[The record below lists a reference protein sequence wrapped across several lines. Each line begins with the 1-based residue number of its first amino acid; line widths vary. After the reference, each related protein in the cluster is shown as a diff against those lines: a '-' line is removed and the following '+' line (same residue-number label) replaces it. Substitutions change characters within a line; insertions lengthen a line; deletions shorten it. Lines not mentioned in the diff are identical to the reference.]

1 MSLAPSP
8 ALRAPVSQD
17 HVVTLK
23 SVRRMFEGVI
33 PAVMCSVSADGMPHL
48 CFLSQVEYVDEG
60 HVALSFQFFNRSREN
75 ILATRRCMVSVD
87 DPYTA
92 AGIRMQLRYV
102 RTESSGPVFERMR
115 AKLAGIAAHT
125 GMDRVY
131 RLLVADIYEV
141 SSVREIAGR
150 RPLMAPQARCDIAGG
165 TRAVI
170 DRISACTDMDQLLD
184 EALQAL
190 HEHLRID
197 HSMILLSDPSRQCL
211 YAIASLGYDTSGV
224 GAEIPIGQGLAGIS
238 AREGVPL
245 RIGHLAQWQ
254 TYARAIR
261 QRTEDMGLSDSEAE
275 EIPLPGLAEPRS
287 QLVVPL
293 RLLGRVVGVLLVE
306 SQQDQYFSHDDEDAL
321 VSIASLLSLALSLLQ
336 PPEPPT
342 EPLPEQLGEPANAQP
357 NEAPGAP
364 TGIANAPT
372 IRAAQHAAGA
382 APNTTPGSTPGEPD
396 ADAIVVHH
404 HERTDSVFFNDDYVI
419 KGVAGAIL
427 WRLIRTWVDTGRE
440 DFSNRELRLDASLGL
455 PDVTDNLEARLILL
469 HRRLAE
475 RNAPVQLVKTGRGRF
490 RLQVDTPLLLVSQ
503 A

>member
-1 MSLAPSP
+1 MSP
-8 ALRAPVSQD
+8 AMPSSLRAAVSQD
-17 HVVTLK
+17 QVVTLK

-102 RTESSGPVFERMR
+102 RTESSGAVFERMR

-125 GMDRVY
+125 GMDKVY
-131 RLLVADIYEV
+131 RLLGADIYEV

-150 RPLMAPQARCDIAGG
+150 RPLLAPQARCDLPGG

-170 DRISACTDMDQLLD
+170 DRLSACTDMDQLLD
-184 EALQAL
+184 ETLRALQT
-190 HEHLRID
+190 HLQID

-224 GAEIPIGQGLAGIS
+224 GAEIPIGHGLAGIA

-275 EIPLPGLAEPRS
+275 EIPLPGLAEPHS

-293 RLLGRVVGVLLVE
+293 RLLGKVIGVLLVE
-306 SQQDQYFSHDDEDAL
+306 SDQDQYFSHDDEDAL
-321 VSIASLLSLALSLLQ
+321 VSIASPLSLALSLLQ
-336 PPEPPT
+336 PA
-342 EPLPEQLGEPANAQP
+342 EPALEVPAELPAATAQASP
-357 NEAPGAP
+357 
-364 TGIANAPT
+364 
-372 IRAAQHAAGA
+372 
-382 APNTTPGSTPGEPD
+382 PD
-396 ADAIVVHH
+396 ADGVQRAASDASADATVVHH
-404 HERTDSVFFNDDYVI
+404 HARTDSVFFNDDYVI

-427 WRLIRTWVDTGRE
+427 WRLIRTWVDTGRQ

-490 RLQVDTPLLLVSQ
+490 RLRVDTPLLLVSQ
-503 A
+503 D

>member
-1 MSLAPSP
+1 MST
-8 ALRAPVSQD
+8 ALTSAQRAPVSQD
-17 HVVTLK
+17 QAVTLK

-33 PAVMCSVSADGMPHL
+33 PAVMCSVSAEGMPHL

-60 HVALSFQFFNRSREN
+60 HVALSFQFFNRSRDN

-131 RLLVADIYEV
+131 RLLGADIYEV
-141 SSVREIAGR
+141 SSVREVAGR
-150 RPLMAPQARCDIAGG
+150 RPLMAPQSRCDIPGG

-184 EALQAL
+184 ETLRALQT
-190 HEHLRID
+190 HLQID
-197 HSMILLSDPSRQCL
+197 HSMILLSDPGRDCL

-224 GAEIPIGQGLAGIS
+224 GAEIPLGQGLAGIS

-261 QRTEDMGLSDSEAE
+261 QRTEDMGLSDCDAQ
-275 EIPLPGLAEPRS
+275 EIPLPGMAEPRS

-293 RLLGRVVGVLLVE
+293 RLLGKVIGVLLVE
-306 SQQDQYFSHDDEDAL
+306 SDQDQYFSHDDEDAL
-321 VSIASLLSLALSLLQ
+321 ASIASPLSLALSLLQ
-336 PPEPPT
+336 PAEP
-342 EPLPEQLGEPANAQP
+342 P
-357 NEAPGAP
+357 NEAPIGYEGASP
-364 TGIANAPT
+364 CPSRDGTQDLQCDANGVGPQQ
-372 IRAAQHAAGA
+372 AAAKVAGA
-382 APNTTPGSTPGEPD
+382 EAAEAT
-396 ADAIVVHH
+396 VVHH
-404 HERTDSVFFNDDYVI
+404 HARTDSVFFNDDYVI

-427 WRLIRTWVDTGRE
+427 WRLIRTWVDTGRQ

-475 RNAPVQLVKTGRGRF
+475 RGAPVQLVKTGRGRF

-503 A
+503 G

>member
-1 MSLAPSP
+1 MSQAMSP
-8 ALRAPVSQD
+8 ASPQALRAPVSQD
-17 HVVTLK
+17 QAVTLR

-33 PAVMCSVSADGMPHL
+33 PAVMCSVSAEGMPHL

-125 GMDRVY
+125 GMDKVY
-131 RLLVADIYEV
+131 RLLGADIYEV

-150 RPLMAPQARCDIAGG
+150 RPLMAPQARCDIPGG

-170 DRISACTDMDQLLD
+170 ERISACADMDQLLD
-184 EALQAL
+184 ETLRALQA
-190 HEHLRID
+190 HLQID
-197 HSMILLSDPSRQCL
+197 HSMILLSEPGRDCL
-211 YAIASLGYDTSGV
+211 YAIASLGYETSGV
-224 GAEIPIGQGLAGIS
+224 GAEIPIGQGLAGIA

-261 QRTEDMGLSDSEAE
+261 QRTEDMGLSDCETE

-293 RLLGRVVGVLLVE
+293 RLLGRVIGVLLV
-306 SQQDQYFSHDDEDAL
+306 
-321 VSIASLLSLALSLLQ
+321 
-336 PPEPPT
+336 
-342 EPLPEQLGEPANAQP
+342 
-357 NEAPGAP
+357 
-364 TGIANAPT
+364 
-372 IRAAQHAAGA
+372 
-382 APNTTPGSTPGEPD
+382 
-396 ADAIVVHH
+396 
-404 HERTDSVFFNDDYVI
+404 
-419 KGVAGAIL
+419 
-427 WRLIRTWVDTGRE
+427 
-440 DFSNRELRLDASLGL
+440 
-455 PDVTDNLEARLILL
+455 
-469 HRRLAE
+469 
-475 RNAPVQLVKTGRGRF
+475 
-490 RLQVDTPLLLVSQ
+490 
-503 A
+503 

>member
-1 MSLAPSP
+1 MSP
-8 ALRAPVSQD
+8 AMSPASPQASRAPVSQD
-17 HVVTLK
+17 QAVTLR

-33 PAVMCSVSADGMPHL
+33 PAVMCSVSAEGMPHL

-102 RTESSGPVFERMR
+102 RTECSGPVFERMR

-125 GMDRVY
+125 GMDKVY
-131 RLLVADIYEV
+131 RLLGADIYEV

-150 RPLMAPQARCDIAGG
+150 RPLMAPQARCDIPGG

-170 DRISACTDMDQLLD
+170 ERISACADMDQLLD
-184 EALQAL
+184 ETLRALQA
-190 HEHLRID
+190 HLQID
-197 HSMILLSDPSRQCL
+197 HSMILLSDPGRDCL
-211 YAIASLGYDTSGV
+211 YAIASLGYETSGV
-224 GAEIPIGQGLAGIS
+224 GAEIPIGQGLAGIA

-261 QRTEDMGLSDSEAE
+261 QRTEDMGLSDSETE

-293 RLLGRVVGVLLVE
+293 RLLGRVIGVLLVE
-306 SQQDQYFSHDDEDAL
+306 SDQDQYFSHDDEDAL
-321 VSIASLLSLALSLLQ
+321 VSIASPLALALSLLQ
-336 PPEPPT
+336 PPEPAL
-342 EPLPEQLGEPANAQP
+342 EPLPAPLGEGPTAPALLGQATP
-357 NEAPGAP
+357 DAAREALD
-364 TGIANAPT
+364 
-372 IRAAQHAAGA
+372 
-382 APNTTPGSTPGEPD
+382 TPA

-404 HERTDSVFFNDDYVI
+404 HARTDSVFFNDDYVI

-427 WRLIRTWVDTGRE
+427 WKLIRTWVDTGRQ

-469 HRRLAE
+469 HKRLAE
-475 RNAPVQLVKTGRGRF
+475 RQAPVQLVKTGRGRF

>member
-1 MSLAPSP
+1 MNTASPS
-8 ALRAPVSQD
+8 RAPTSQD
-17 HVVTLK
+17 QVVTLK

-33 PAVMCSVSADGMPHL
+33 PAVMCSVSAEGMPHL

-102 RTESSGPVFERMR
+102 RTESSGAVFERMR

-125 GMDRVY
+125 GMDKVY
-131 RLLVADIYEV
+131 RLLGADIYEV
-141 SSVREIAGR
+141 NSVREIAGR
-150 RPLMAPQARCDIAGG
+150 RPLVAPQARCDIAGG

-170 DRISACTDMDQLLD
+170 DRISACADMAQLLD
-184 EALQAL
+184 ETLRALQA
-190 HEHLRID
+190 HLQID
-197 HSMILLSDPSRQCL
+197 HSMILLSDRSRQCL

-224 GAEIPIGQGLAGIS
+224 GAEIPISQGLAGIC

-306 SQQDQYFSHDDEDAL
+306 SQQDQCFSHDDEDAL
-321 VSIASLLSLALSLLQ
+321 VSIASPLSLALSLLQ

-342 EPLPEQLGEPANAQP
+342 EQVSEPLAAPLPVAHITTD
-357 NEAPGAP
+357 AP
-364 TGIANAPT
+364 
-372 IRAAQHAAGA
+372 
-382 APNTTPGSTPGEPD
+382 S
-396 ADAIVVHH
+396 DAIVVHH
-404 HERTDSVFFNDDYVI
+404 HARTDSVFFNDDYVI

-427 WRLIRTWVDTGRE
+427 WRLIRTWVDTGRQ

-475 RNAPVQLVKTGRGRF
+475 RNASVQLVKTGRGRF

>member
-1 MSLAPSP
+1 MSPAMSP
-8 ALRAPVSQD
+8 VTPQALRAPVSQD
-17 HVVTLK
+17 RAVTLK

-33 PAVMCSVSADGMPHL
+33 PAVMCSVSAEGMPHL

-92 AGIRMQLRYV
+92 AGIRMQLRYL

-125 GMDRVY
+125 GMDKVY
-131 RLLVADIYEV
+131 RLLGADIYEV

-150 RPLMAPQARCDIAGG
+150 RPLLAPQARCDIAGG

-184 EALQAL
+184 ETLRALQA
-190 HEHLRID
+190 HLQID
-197 HSMILLSDPSRQCL
+197 HSMILLSDPGRNSL

-261 QRTEDMGLSDSEAE
+261 QRTEDMGLSDCEAE

-306 SQQDQYFSHDDEDAL
+306 SDQDQYFSYDDEDAL
-321 VSIASLLSLALSLLQ
+321 ASIASPLSLALSLLQ
-336 PPEPPT
+336 PAEPAT
-342 EPLPEQLGEPANAQP
+342 EPTIEPAI
-357 NEAPGAP
+357 APAP
-364 TGIANAPT
+364 VTAANAD
-372 IRAAQHAAGA
+372 
-382 APNTTPGSTPGEPD
+382 APAE
-396 ADAIVVHH
+396 AIVVHH
-404 HERTDSVFFNDDYVI
+404 HARTDSVFFDDDYVI

-427 WRLIRTWVDTGRE
+427 WKLIRTWVDTGRQ
-440 DFSNRELRLDASLGL
+440 DFSNRELRLDTSLGL

-469 HRRLAE
+469 HKRLAE
-475 RNAPVQLVKTGRGRF
+475 RQAPVQLVKTGRGRF

>member
-1 MSLAPSP
+1 MSP
-8 ALRAPVSQD
+8 ALPSALRAAVSQD
-17 HVVTLK
+17 QVVTLK

-102 RTESSGPVFERMR
+102 RTESSGAVFERMR

-125 GMDRVY
+125 GMDKVY
-131 RLLVADIYEV
+131 RLLGADIYEV

-150 RPLMAPQARCDIAGG
+150 RPLLAPQARCDLPGG

-170 DRISACTDMDQLLD
+170 DRLSACTDMDQLLD
-184 EALQAL
+184 ETLRALQT
-190 HEHLRID
+190 HLQID
-197 HSMILLSDPSRQCL
+197 HSMMLLSDPSRQCL

-224 GAEIPIGQGLAGIS
+224 GAEIPIGHGLAGIA

-275 EIPLPGLAEPRS
+275 EIPLPGLTEPRS

-293 RLLGRVVGVLLVE
+293 RLLGKVIGVLLVE
-306 SQQDQYFSHDDEDAL
+306 SDQDQYFSHDDEDAL
-321 VSIASLLSLALSLLQ
+321 VSIASPLSLALSLLQ
-336 PPEPPT
+336 PA
-342 EPLPEQLGEPANAQP
+342 EPALEVPAELPAATAQASP
-357 NEAPGAP
+357 
-364 TGIANAPT
+364 
-372 IRAAQHAAGA
+372 
-382 APNTTPGSTPGEPD
+382 PD
-396 ADAIVVHH
+396 ADGVQRAASDASADATVVHH
-404 HERTDSVFFNDDYVI
+404 HARTDSVFFNDDYVI

-427 WRLIRTWVDTGRE
+427 WRLIRTWVDTGRQ

-475 RNAPVQLVKTGRGRF
+475 RDAPVQLVKTGRGRF

>member
-1 MSLAPSP
+1 MSPTSSP
-8 ALRAPVSQD
+8 ATQPPARAPVSQD
-17 HVVTLK
+17 RAVTLK

-92 AGIRMQLRYV
+92 AGIRMQLHYV

-125 GMDRVY
+125 GMDKVY
-131 RLLVADIYEV
+131 RLLGADIYEV

-150 RPLMAPQARCDIAGG
+150 RPLVAQQARCDIAGG

-184 EALQAL
+184 ETLRALQA
-190 HEHLRID
+190 HLQID
-197 HSMILLSDPSRQCL
+197 HGMILLSDPSRQCL

-224 GAEIPIGQGLAGIS
+224 GAEIPIGQGLAGIC

-261 QRTEDMGLSDSEAE
+261 QRTEDMGLSESEAE

-293 RLLGRVVGVLLVE
+293 RLLGKVIGVLLVE
-306 SQQDQYFSHDDEDAL
+306 SDQDQYFSHDDEDAL
-321 VSIASLLSLALSLLQ
+321 ASIASPLSLALSLLQ
-336 PPEPPT
+336 PA
-342 EPLPEQLGEPANAQP
+342 EPALD
-357 NEAPGAP
+357 APAELP
-364 TGIANAPT
+364 PATADVP
-372 IRAAQHAAGA
+372 HAAA
-382 APNTTPGSTPGEPD
+382 DSP
-396 ADAIVVHH
+396 ADATVVHH
-404 HERTDSVFFNDDYVI
+404 HARTDSVFFNDDYVI

-427 WRLIRTWVDTGRE
+427 WRLIRTWVDTGRQ

-490 RLQVDTPLLLVSQ
+490 RLHVDTPLLLVSQ

>member
-1 MSLAPSP
+1 MSPTSSP
-8 ALRAPVSQD
+8 ATQAHARAPVSQD
-17 HVVTLK
+17 RAVTLK

-125 GMDRVY
+125 GMDKVY
-131 RLLVADIYEV
+131 RLLGADIYEV

-150 RPLMAPQARCDIAGG
+150 RPLVAQQARCDIAGG

-184 EALQAL
+184 ETLRALQA
-190 HEHLRID
+190 HLQID

-224 GAEIPIGQGLAGIS
+224 GAEIPIGQGLAGIC

-261 QRTEDMGLSDSEAE
+261 QRTEDMGLSESEAE

-293 RLLGRVVGVLLVE
+293 RLLGKVIGVLLVE
-306 SQQDQYFSHDDEDAL
+306 SDQDQYFSHDDEDAL
-321 VSIASLLSLALSLLQ
+321 ASIASPLSLALSLLQ
-336 PPEPPT
+336 PA
-342 EPLPEQLGEPANAQP
+342 EPALDAP
-357 NEAPGAP
+357 AEVPLAAAEA
-364 TGIANAPT
+364 ANPDDAHVP
-372 IRAAQHAAGA
+372 HAEAGA
-382 APNTTPGSTPGEPD
+382 T
-396 ADAIVVHH
+396 ADATVVHH
-404 HERTDSVFFNDDYVI
+404 HARTDSVFFNDDYVI

-427 WRLIRTWVDTGRE
+427 WRLIRTWVDTGRQ

>member
-1 MSLAPSP
+1 MNTASPS
-8 ALRAPVSQD
+8 RAPASQD
-17 HVVTLK
+17 QAVTLK
-23 SVRRMFEGVI
+23 SVRRMFEGLI
-33 PAVMCSVSADGMPHL
+33 PAVMCSVSAEGMPHL

-125 GMDRVY
+125 GMDKVY
-131 RLLVADIYEV
+131 RLLGADIYEV
-141 SSVREIAGR
+141 TSVREVAGR
-150 RPLMAPQARCDIAGG
+150 RPLMAPQPRCDIAGG

-170 DRISACTDMDQLLD
+170 DRISACTDMGQLLD

-190 HEHLRID
+190 HEHLQID
-197 HSMILLSDPSRQCL
+197 HSMILLSDPGAGSL

-224 GAEIPIGQGLAGIS
+224 GAEIPIGQGLAGIC

-261 QRTEDMGLSDSEAE
+261 QRTEDMGLSDSETE
-275 EIPLPGLAEPRS
+275 EIPLPGMAEPRS

-293 RLLGRVVGVLLVE
+293 RLLGKVIGVLLVE
-306 SQQDQYFSHDDEDAL
+306 SDQDQYFSHDDEDAL
-321 VSIASLLSLALSLLQ
+321 ASIASPLSLALSLLQ
-336 PPEPPT
+336 PAEPALEPPVALPPAT
-342 EPLPEQLGEPANAQP
+342 APLAPAGEP
-357 NEAPGAP
+357 
-364 TGIANAPT
+364 
-372 IRAAQHAAGA
+372 
-382 APNTTPGSTPGEPD
+382 S

-404 HERTDSVFFNDDYVI
+404 HARTDSIFFNDDYVI

-427 WRLIRTWVDTGRE
+427 WRLIRTWVDTGRQ

-490 RLQVDTPLLLVSQ
+490 RLQVDTPLLLVAQ

>member
-1 MSLAPSP
+1 MNADSP
-8 ALRAPVSQD
+8 ARAPASQD
-17 HVVTLK
+17 QVVTLK

-33 PAVMCSVSADGMPHL
+33 PAVMCSVSAEGMPHL

-102 RTESSGPVFERMR
+102 RTESSGAVFERMR

-125 GMDRVY
+125 GMDKVY
-131 RLLVADIYEV
+131 RLLGADIYEV

-150 RPLMAPQARCDIAGG
+150 RPLLAPQARCDIPGG
-165 TRAVI
+165 TRAII

-224 GAEIPIGQGLAGIS
+224 GAEIPLGQGLAGIS

-321 VSIASLLSLALSLLQ
+321 VSIAAPLSLALSLLQ

-342 EPLPEQLGEPANAQP
+342 EPLTEPLAATLTVAQAPNDAPNNAS
-357 NEAPGAP
+357 N
-364 TGIANAPT
+364 NAPT
-372 IRAAQHAAGA
+372 D
-382 APNTTPGSTPGEPD
+382 APT
-396 ADAIVVHH
+396 DAIVVHH
-404 HERTDSVFFNDDYVI
+404 HARTDSVFFNDDYVI

-427 WRLIRTWVDTGRE
+427 WRLIRTWVDTGRQ

>member
-1 MSLAPSP
+1 MSP
-8 ALRAPVSQD
+8 ASSPTSAQAVRAPISQD
-17 HVVTLK
+17 QAVTLK

-33 PAVMCSVSADGMPHL
+33 PAVMCSVSAEGMPHL

-102 RTESSGPVFERMR
+102 RTECSGPVFERMR

-125 GMDRVY
+125 GMDKVY
-131 RLLVADIYEV
+131 RLLGADIYEV

-150 RPLMAPQARCDIAGG
+150 RPLLAPQARCDIPGG

-184 EALQAL
+184 ETLRALQA
-190 HEHLRID
+190 HLQID
-197 HSMILLSDPSRQCL
+197 HSMILLSDPGRDCL

-224 GAEIPIGQGLAGIS
+224 GAEIPIGQGLAGIC

-261 QRTEDMGLSDSEAE
+261 QRTEDMGLSDGETE
-275 EIPLPGLAEPRS
+275 EIPLPGMAEPRS

-293 RLLGRVVGVLLVE
+293 RLLGKVIGVLLVE
-306 SQQDQYFSHDDEDAL
+306 SDQDQYFSHDDEDAL
-321 VSIASLLSLALSLLQ
+321 ASIASPLSLALSLLQ
-336 PPEPPT
+336 PAEPALEAPAESLPATT
-342 EPLPEQLGEPANAQP
+342 EPSKADAGNVQR
-357 NEAPGAP
+357 P
-364 TGIANAPT
+364 TGDAMMDAP
-372 IRAAQHAAGA
+372 H
-382 APNTTPGSTPGEPD
+382 SSD
-396 ADAIVVHH
+396 ATVVHH
-404 HERTDSVFFNDDYVI
+404 HARTDSVFFNDDYVI

-427 WRLIRTWVDTGRE
+427 WRLIRTWVDTGRQ

-475 RNAPVQLVKTGRGRF
+475 RSAPVQLVKTGRGRF

>member
-1 MSLAPSP
+1 MSP
-8 ALRAPVSQD
+8 AAHSAAQAPTRAPVSQD
-17 HVVTLK
+17 QAVTLK

-125 GMDRVY
+125 GMDKVY
-131 RLLVADIYEV
+131 RLLGADIYEV
-141 SSVREIAGR
+141 SAVREIAGR
-150 RPLMAPQARCDIAGG
+150 RPLLAPQARCDLPGG

-170 DRISACTDMDQLLD
+170 DRLSACTDMAQLLD
-184 EALQAL
+184 ETLRALQT
-190 HEHLRID
+190 HLQID

-224 GAEIPIGQGLAGIS
+224 GAEIPLGQGLAGIS

-293 RLLGRVVGVLLVE
+293 RLLGKVIGVLLVE
-306 SQQDQYFSHDDEDAL
+306 SDQDQYFSHDDEDAL
-321 VSIASLLSLALSLLQ
+321 VSIASPLSLALSLLQ
-336 PPEPPT
+336 PA
-342 EPLPEQLGEPANAQP
+342 EPALDMPADLPPATAEASLPDADGAQ
-357 NEAPGAP
+357 
-364 TGIANAPT
+364 
-372 IRAAQHAAGA
+372 RAA
-382 APNTTPGSTPGEPD
+382 

-404 HERTDSVFFNDDYVI
+404 HARTDSVFFNDDYVI

-427 WRLIRTWVDTGRE
+427 WRLIRTWVDTGRQ

-490 RLQVDTPLLLVSQ
+490 RLQVDRPLLLVSQ
-503 A
+503 D

>member
-1 MSLAPSP
+1 MSPTSSP
-8 ALRAPVSQD
+8 ATQAPARAPVSQD
-17 HVVTLK
+17 RAVTLK

-33 PAVMCSVSADGMPHL
+33 PAVMCSVSAEGMPHL

-125 GMDRVY
+125 GMDQVY
-131 RLLVADIYEV
+131 RLLGADIYEV

-150 RPLMAPQARCDIAGG
+150 RPLLAPQARCDIAGG

-184 EALQAL
+184 ETLRALQA
-190 HEHLRID
+190 HLQID
-197 HSMILLSDPSRQCL
+197 HSMILLSDAGRDCL

-224 GAEIPIGQGLAGIS
+224 GAEIPIGQGLAGIC

-261 QRTEDMGLSDSEAE
+261 QRTEDMGLSESEAE

-293 RLLGRVVGVLLVE
+293 RLLGKVIGVLLVE
-306 SQQDQYFSHDDEDAL
+306 SDQDQYFSHDDEDAL
-321 VSIASLLSLALSLLQ
+321 ASIASPLSLALSLLQ
-336 PPEPPT
+336 PA
-342 EPLPEQLGEPANAQP
+342 EPAL
-357 NEAPGAP
+357 EAPA
-364 TGIANAPT
+364 
-372 IRAAQHAAGA
+372 
-382 APNTTPGSTPGEPD
+382 GSTPLATTAPPASPD
-396 ADAIVVHH
+396 PSGTHRSTGAEMGNPVTPREASTEATVVHH
-404 HERTDSVFFNDDYVI
+404 HARTDSVFFNDDYVI

-427 WRLIRTWVDTGRE
+427 WRLIRTWVDTGRQ

-490 RLQVDTPLLLVSQ
+490 RLRVDTPLLLVSQ
-503 A
+503 D

>member
-1 MSLAPSP
+1 MSP
-8 ALRAPVSQD
+8 ASGLAQRAPVSQD
-17 HVVTLK
+17 RAVTLK

-33 PAVMCSVSADGMPHL
+33 PAVMCSVSAEGMPHL

-125 GMDRVY
+125 GMDKVY
-131 RLLVADIYEV
+131 RLLGADIYEV

-150 RPLMAPQARCDIAGG
+150 RPLVAPQARCDIAGG

-184 EALQAL
+184 ETLRALQA
-190 HEHLRID
+190 HLQID
-197 HSMILLSDPSRQCL
+197 HSMILLSDVGRDCL

-224 GAEIPIGQGLAGIS
+224 GAEIPLGQGLAGIA

-261 QRTEDMGLSDSEAE
+261 QRTEDMGLSDCEAQ
-275 EIPLPGLAEPRS
+275 EIPLPGMAEPRS

-293 RLLGRVVGVLLVE
+293 RLLGKVIGVLLVE
-306 SQQDQYFSHDDEDAL
+306 SDQDQYFSYDDEDAL
-321 VSIASLLSLALSLLQ
+321 ASIASPLSLALSLLQ
-336 PPEPPT
+336 PAEPAT
-342 EPLPEQLGEPANAQP
+342 EPQGEMPPLGAVPAPVAQTGTVP
-357 NEAPGAP
+357 PEAPA
-364 TGIANAPT
+364 
-372 IRAAQHAAGA
+372 
-382 APNTTPGSTPGEPD
+382 E
-396 ADAIVVHH
+396 AIVVHH
-404 HERTDSVFFNDDYVI
+404 HARTDSVFFNDDYVI

-427 WRLIRTWVDTGRE
+427 WKLIRTWVDTGRQ

-475 RNAPVQLVKTGRGRF
+475 RDAPVQLVKTGRGRF

-503 A
+503 T

>member
-1 MSLAPSP
+1 MSP
-8 ALRAPVSQD
+8 ASSPTSAQAVRAPISQD
-17 HVVTLK
+17 QAVTLK

-33 PAVMCSVSADGMPHL
+33 PAVMCSVSAEGMPHL

-125 GMDRVY
+125 GMDKVY
-131 RLLVADIYEV
+131 RLLGADIYEV

-150 RPLMAPQARCDIAGG
+150 RPLLAPQARCDIPGG

-184 EALQAL
+184 EALRALQA
-190 HEHLRID
+190 HLQID
-197 HSMILLSDPSRQCL
+197 HSMILLSDPGRDCL

-224 GAEIPIGQGLAGIS
+224 GAEIPIGQGLAGIC

-261 QRTEDMGLSDSEAE
+261 QRTEDMGLSDGETE
-275 EIPLPGLAEPRS
+275 EIPLPGMAEPRS

-293 RLLGRVVGVLLVE
+293 RLLGKVIGVLLVE
-306 SQQDQYFSHDDEDAL
+306 SDQDQYFSHDDEDAL
-321 VSIASLLSLALSLLQ
+321 ASIASPLSLALSLLQ
-336 PPEPPT
+336 PA
-342 EPLPEQLGEPANAQP
+342 EPALEA
-357 NEAPGAP
+357 APGGLPPAAAEP
-364 TGIANAPT
+364 TSPEADNLPSPAG
-372 IRAAQHAAGA
+372 HARVGA
-382 APNTTPGSTPGEPD
+382 TTSSD
-396 ADAIVVHH
+396 ATVVHH
-404 HERTDSVFFNDDYVI
+404 HARTDSVFFNDDYVI

-427 WRLIRTWVDTGRE
+427 WRLIRTWVDTGRQ
-440 DFSNRELRLDASLGL
+440 DFSNRELRLDTSLGL

>member
-1 MSLAPSP
+1 MSPDTAQ
-8 ALRAPVSQD
+8 AVRAPVSQD
-17 HVVTLK
+17 QAVTLK

-125 GMDRVY
+125 GMDKVY
-131 RLLVADIYEV
+131 RLLGADIYEV

-150 RPLMAPQARCDIAGG
+150 RPLLAPQARCDIPGG

-184 EALQAL
+184 ETLRALQA
-190 HEHLRID
+190 HLQID
-197 HSMILLSDPSRQCL
+197 HSMILLSDAGRDCL

-224 GAEIPIGQGLAGIS
+224 GAEIPIGQGLAGIA

-261 QRTEDMGLSDSEAE
+261 QRTEDMGLSDSETE
-275 EIPLPGLAEPRS
+275 EIPMPGMAEPRS

-293 RLLGRVVGVLLVE
+293 RLLGKVIGVLLVE
-306 SQQDQYFSHDDEDAL
+306 SDQDQYFSHDDEDAL
-321 VSIASLLSLALSLLQ
+321 ASIASPLSLALSLLQ
-336 PPEPPT
+336 PAEPITPEADN
-342 EPLPEQLGEPANAQP
+342 LPGPA
-357 NEAPGAP
+357 G
-364 TGIANAPT
+364 
-372 IRAAQHAAGA
+372 HARVDA
-382 APNTTPGSTPGEPD
+382 TTSSD
-396 ADAIVVHH
+396 ATVVHH
-404 HERTDSVFFNDDYVI
+404 HARTDSVFFNDDYVI

-427 WRLIRTWVDTGRE
+427 WRLIRTWVDTGRQ

>member
-1 MSLAPSP
+1 MSP
-8 ALRAPVSQD
+8 ALTSAQRAPVSQD
-17 HVVTLK
+17 QAVTLK

-33 PAVMCSVSADGMPHL
+33 PAVMCSVSAEGMPHL

-92 AGIRMQLRYV
+92 AGIRMQLRYL

-131 RLLVADIYEV
+131 RLLGADIYEV
-141 SSVREIAGR
+141 VSVREVAGR
-150 RPLMAPQARCDIAGG
+150 RPLVAPRSRCDIPSG

-170 DRISACTDMDQLLD
+170 DRISACADMDQLLD
-184 EALQAL
+184 ETLSALQA
-190 HEHLRID
+190 HLQID
-197 HSMILLSDPSRQCL
+197 HSMILLSDPGRDCL

-261 QRTEDMGLSDSEAE
+261 QRNEDMGLSDSDAQ
-275 EIPLPGLAEPRS
+275 EIPLPGMAEPRS

-293 RLLGRVVGVLLVE
+293 RLLGKVIGVLLVE
-306 SQQDQYFSHDDEDAL
+306 SDQDQYFSHDDEDAL
-321 VSIASLLSLALSLLQ
+321 ASIASPLSLALSLLQ
-336 PPEPPT
+336 P
-342 EPLPEQLGEPANAQP
+342 A
-357 NEAPGAP
+357 EAPHDAPPAHEGAQASP
-364 TGIANAPT
+364 REANNMAAAT
-372 IRAAQHAAGA
+372 DAAQV
-382 APNTTPGSTPGEPD
+382 D
-396 ADAIVVHH
+396 ATVVHH
-404 HERTDSVFFNDDYVI
+404 HPRTDSVFFNDDYVI

-427 WRLIRTWVDTGRE
+427 WRLIRTWVDTGRQ
-440 DFSNRELRLDASLGL
+440 DFSNRELRLDTSLGL

-475 RNAPVQLVKTGRGRF
+475 RGAPVQLVKTGRGRF

-503 A
+503 D

>member
-1 MSLAPSP
+1 MDVTAPQP
-8 ALRAPVSQD
+8 ARAPVSQD
-17 HVVTLK
+17 QAVTLK

-33 PAVMCSVSADGMPHL
+33 PAVMCSVSAEGMPHL

-92 AGIRMQLRYV
+92 AGIRMQLRYL

-125 GMDRVY
+125 GMDKVY
-131 RLLVADIYEV
+131 RLLGADIYEV

-150 RPLMAPQARCDIAGG
+150 RPLVAPQARCDIAGG

-184 EALQAL
+184 ETLGALQA
-190 HEHLRID
+190 HLQID
-197 HSMILLSDPSRQCL
+197 HSMILLSDAGRDCL

-224 GAEIPIGQGLAGIS
+224 GAEIPLGQGLAGIA

-261 QRTEDMGLSDSEAE
+261 QRTEDMGLSDSETE
-275 EIPLPGLAEPRS
+275 EIPLPGMAEPRS

-293 RLLGRVVGVLLVE
+293 RLLGKVIGVLLVE
-306 SQQDQYFSHDDEDAL
+306 SDQDQYFSHDDEDAL
-321 VSIASLLSLALSLLQ
+321 ASIASPLSLALSLLQ
-336 PPEPPT
+336 PPEPAT
-342 EPLPEQLGEPANAQP
+342 EPPGE
-357 NEAPGAP
+357 
-364 TGIANAPT
+364 
-372 IRAAQHAAGA
+372 A
-382 APNTTPGSTPGEPD
+382 APDPLAPQGTASVEAH

-427 WRLIRTWVDTGRE
+427 WKLIRTWVDTGRQ

-475 RNAPVQLVKTGRGRF
+475 RDAPVQLVKTGRGRF
-490 RLQVDTPLLLVSQ
+490 RLQVDSPLLLVSQ

>member
-1 MSLAPSP
+1 MSHAMSP
-8 ALRAPVSQD
+8 ASPQALRAPVSQD
-17 HVVTLK
+17 QAVTLR

-33 PAVMCSVSADGMPHL
+33 PAVMCSVSAEGMPHL

-125 GMDRVY
+125 GMDKVY
-131 RLLVADIYEV
+131 RLLGADIYEV

-150 RPLMAPQARCDIAGG
+150 RPLLAPQARCDIPGG

-170 DRISACTDMDQLLD
+170 ERISACADMGQLLD
-184 EALQAL
+184 ETLRALQA
-190 HEHLRID
+190 HLQID
-197 HSMILLSDPSRQCL
+197 HSMILLSDPGRACL
-211 YAIASLGYDTSGV
+211 YAIASLGYETSGV
-224 GAEIPIGQGLAGIS
+224 GAEIPIGQGLAGIA

-261 QRTEDMGLSDSEAE
+261 QRNEDMGLSDSETE

-293 RLLGRVVGVLLVE
+293 RLLGRVIGVLLVE
-306 SQQDQYFSHDDEDAL
+306 SDQDQYFSHDDEDAL
-321 VSIASLLSLALSLLQ
+321 VSIASPLALALSLLQ
-336 PPEPPT
+336 PA
-342 EPLPEQLGEPANAQP
+342 EPAL
-357 NEAPGAP
+357 E
-364 TGIANAPT
+364 
-372 IRAAQHAAGA
+372 
-382 APNTTPGSTPGEPD
+382 TPGEFPPAAAHPAPPGGLAT
-396 ADAIVVHH
+396 ADVLQATVDDVATGEAIVVHH
-404 HERTDSVFFNDDYVI
+404 HGRTDSVFFNDDYVI

-427 WRLIRTWVDTGRE
+427 WKLIRTWVDTGRQ

-469 HRRLAE
+469 HKRLTE
-475 RNAPVQLVKTGRGRF
+475 RQAPVQLVKTGRGRF
-490 RLQVDTPLLLVSQ
+490 RLQVDTPLLLVSK